1 MFGTSAPSVKI
12 AIADVLVREQTK
24 HIKPTAINQ
33 YRVLSGSEVVEQP
46 LALVH
51 RCSRMKITC
60 VNPGPAESVCQI
72 MDMSQVHAKYQ
83 CRFAGG

>member
-12 AIADVLVREQTK
+12 AISDVSVRGQTK
-24 HIKPTAINQ
+24 HVAPTAIDQ
-33 YRVLSGSEVVEQP
+33 HGVLSRSEVIKQT
-46 LALVH
+46 LTLVH

-60 VNPGPAESVCQI
+60 INPGLAEFICQI
-72 MDMSQVHAKYQ
+72 MDMSQVYAKYQ